1 MLAFLDKIRSAARLA
16 AIATLFMLFTGFVF
30 YSTMSSYDVP
40 YRHQIQKDDNISKH
54 YTVSHRKA
62 IKKSRESAVQ
72 VFSIEPSQGLL
83 STFTGTYFESFGSYF
98 VITVAHGIQGACEDT
113 KIVYKTDFYDCKK
126 YITVDNQIDYA
137 IIQVDKIEDRKP
149 IKIPSDIPKNKQ
161 WILSYSLLN
170 KLIYTGYPNTIGPL
184 TISGEVSG
192 FANSEYIYMISYAW
206 QGSSG
211 SGVFDSKGKFI
222 GHVIAVDVGQT
233 EFGFQILQNVVLVV
247 PAFKIDWTKIIT
259 ESE

>member
-1 MLAFLDKIRSAARLA
+1 MLKFLDKIRTTAR
-16 AIATLFMLFTGFVF
+16 IMMVATCLFLFAGFVT
-30 YSTMSSYDVP
+30 YSTFSSYDVP
-40 YRHQIQKDDNISKH
+40 YRHQIQKDSNISK
-54 YTVSHRKA
+54 YYSVSHQKA
-62 IKKSRESAVQ
+62 IKKSRQSAVQ
-72 VFSIEPSQGLL
+72 ILSIEPNQGFL

-98 VITVAHGIQGACEDT
+98 VITVAHGIQGPCENT
-113 KIVYKTDFYDCKK
+113 KIVYLGDFYDCKK

-137 IIQVDKIEDRKP
+137 IIQVEQIHNRKP
-149 IKIPSDIPKNKQ
+149 IKIPADVPKNKQ

-184 TISGEVSG
+184 TISGDVAG
-192 FANSEYIYMISYAW
+192 FAASEYIYMISYAW

-211 SGVFDSKGKFI
+211 SGVFDSKGKFV
-222 GHVIAVDVGQT
+222 GHVVAVDVGQT

-247 PAFKIDWTKIIT
+247 PAFKIDWSKVIT